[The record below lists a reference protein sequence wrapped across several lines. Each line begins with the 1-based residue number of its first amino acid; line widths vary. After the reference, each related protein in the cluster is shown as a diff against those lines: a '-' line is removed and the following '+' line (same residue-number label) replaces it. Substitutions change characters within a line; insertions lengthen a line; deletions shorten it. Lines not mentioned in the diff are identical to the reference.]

1 MPLVA
6 TYALLAAS
14 AAALVGGLWLGGGA
28 ARRRFARLSRYAG
41 VMQIG
46 ALVAAYLV
54 LRPGA
59 GDDGRA
65 DIETAEEAEKPIFIE
80 LYSNF

>member
-1 MPLVA
+1 MPLIA
-6 TYALLAAS
+6 TYALLAVS
-14 AAALVGGLWLGGGA
+14 AAALVGGLWLGGAA
-28 ARRRFARLSRYAG
+28 ARGRFARLSRYSAA
-41 VMQIG
+41 VQVG

-59 GDDGRA
+59 GDDGRSA
-65 DIETAEEAEKPIFIE
+65 IVAAEAAEKPIFIE